1 MRVSAAAVHAPTVHV
16 IDDDDAIR
24 DSLARL
30 LRLEDIAVRKY
41 ASAQD
46 FLDVLPLEAE
56 GGGCVISDV
65 QMPGMDG
72 IELLRQLQGRAFEL
86 PVILMSGRAGHDS
99 AARGLG
105 AADFVEKP
113 FAAETVLTAIR
124 QVIYPE
130 G

>member
-1 MRVSAAAVHAPTVHV
+1 MEPAPTVHVPTVHV

-30 LRLEDIAVRKY
+30 LRLEDIEVRKY
-41 ASAQD
+41 ACAQD
-46 FLDVLPLEAE
+46 FLDVLPLAGE

-72 IELLRQLQGRAFEL
+72 MELLRQLRGRDFGL
-86 PVILMSGRAGHDS
+86 PVILMSGRAVHDS

-105 AADFVEKP
+105 AVDFVEKP

-124 QVIYPE
+124 QAIFPQA
-130 G
+130 

>member
-1 MRVSAAAVHAPTVHV
+1 MRESAPTGRVPTVHV

-30 LRLEDIAVRKY
+30 LRLEDIEVRKY

-46 FLDVLPLEAE
+46 FLDVLPLDAQ

-72 IELLRQLQGRAFEL
+72 IELLRQLQGRDFDL
-86 PVILMSGRAGHDS
+86 PVILMSGRAGHDG

-105 AADFVEKP
+105 AADFVAKP
-113 FAAETVLTAIR
+113 FAAEAVLTAIR
-124 QVIYPE
+124 QVIFPAA
-130 G
+130 

>member
-1 MRVSAAAVHAPTVHV
+1 MSTAAVHAPTVHV

-72 IELLRQLQGRAFEL
+72 IELLRQLQGREFDL
-86 PVILMSGRAGHDS
+86 PVILMSGRAGHNS

-105 AADFVEKP
+105 AVVFVEKP
-113 FAAETVLTAIR
+113 FAVEKVQTAMR
-124 QVIYPE
+124 QASYPP